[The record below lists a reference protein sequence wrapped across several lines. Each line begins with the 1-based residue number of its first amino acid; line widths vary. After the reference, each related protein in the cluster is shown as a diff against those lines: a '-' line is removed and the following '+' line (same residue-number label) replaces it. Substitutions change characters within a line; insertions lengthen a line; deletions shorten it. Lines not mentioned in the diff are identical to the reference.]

1 MSALTS
7 CLLLLNQYAVLARP
21 SAELFGFLTSS
32 SPHRSAVH
40 WRSAD
45 PAGLS
50 SDYLLCAC
58 PTCLISVP
66 QVEAFVERIT
76 GACVGPNRQVRPFL
90 PCLLLLCIT
99 ARLSCHS
106 DTVTQCGAMS
116 FSPCQCL
123 HHLSHAGGTND
134 TRGNGTHAKL
144 LGREAW
150 CHAKPKRREAWS
162 HAAERPKNWA
172 QPGRKLGDPKDENH
186 RERHCS
192 RGCHVVIV
200 S

>member
-1 MSALTS
+1 MPSLLDQVQSCSDFLPAAVRTALQFIEDQRI
-7 CLLLLNQYAVLARP
+7 LP
-21 SAELFGFLTSS
+21 D
-32 SPHRSAVH
+32 SAVT
-40 WRSAD
+40 
-45 PAGLS
+45 
-50 SDYLLCAC
+50 
-58 PTCLISVP
+58 TCYALVPLVLISVP

-144 LGREAW
+144 LGREA
-150 CHAKPKRREAWS
+150 
-162 HAAERPKNWA
+162 
-172 QPGRKLGDPKDENH
+172 
-186 RERHCS
+186 
-192 RGCHVVIV
+192 
-200 S
+200 